1 MKYILLAV
9 ISALTLSLNAQ
20 DAPKPKGPPEPPQRP
35 PLTEEQQK
43 LRKQM
48 VEKYDANKD
57 GKLDREEM
65 QKISEEDRKKMR
77 EAGLGPRQGGSGGP
91 GGPRKDAP
99 PKK

>member
-20 DAPKPKGPPEPPQRP
+20 DAPKPKGPPAPPQRP

-43 LRKQM
+43 LRKEM
-48 VEKYDANKD
+48 VAKYDTNKD

-77 EAGLGPRQGGSGGP
+77 EAGLGPRP
-91 GGPRKDAP
+91 GGPTGPKKDGQP